1 MATATKTAASRP
13 KKAGSGLASV
23 ATKTSAKRPAAVKKP
38 AVKKAAAKRMSTGRA
53 VTSEVV
59 TSRVTPK
66 TISKKASASNDASV
80 ERIVKAPTTPASAK
94 PGAQTKG
101 ASGKARLN
109 GTEGSVERVRRTRVA
124 SKPGVADDV
133 PLIVDTAGVSVQ
145 VAGLEPTVVR
155 PEYWERAC
163 ADLVKRD
170 RIMKKLIP
178 QFGPVHLMTRGEPF
192 LTLARSIVGQQIS
205 VKAAQTVW
213 DRLRAACPSVAPA
226 AIVKLGYERLAACGL
241 SKRKAEYILDLGQH
255 FLGSTLHVDRW
266 ATMDDEDVVAEL
278 LQIRGIGRWT
288 AEMFL
293 IFNLMRPDVLP
304 LDDPG
309 LIKAISVNYFS
320 GEPVTRS
327 EAREVAANWEPWRTV
342 ATWYMWRSL
351 YPTPVVD

>member
-1 MATATKTAASRP
+1 MATATKKATAAVSTRP
-13 KKAGSGLASV
+13 KKADSGLASV
-23 ATKTSAKRPAAVKKP
+23 AARKSAKKPAVAKRPAAKKT
-38 AVKKAAAKRMSTGRA
+38 AVSRTAVSAIVVSKASPKASPKKAAATD
-53 VTSEVV
+53 
-59 TSRVTPK
+59 
-66 TISKKASASNDASV
+66 DA
-80 ERIVKAPTTPASAK
+80 P
-94 PGAQTKG
+94 
-101 ASGKARLN
+101 
-109 GTEGSVERVRRTRVA
+109 VERVRRARA
-124 SKPGVADDV
+124 STKRDVGDDV
-133 PLIVDTAGVSVQ
+133 PLTPDTTAAVPVQ
-145 VAGLEPTVVR
+145 IAGLEPTAIR

-192 LTLARSIVGQQIS
+192 VTLARSIVGQQIS

-213 DRLRAACPSVAPA
+213 DRLLAACPSVAPA
-226 AIVKLGYERLAACGL
+226 AVVKLGYERLAACGL

-266 ATMDDEDVVAEL
+266 ATMDDEDVIAEL
-278 LQIRGIGRWT
+278 IQIRGIGRWT

-304 LDDPG
+304 LDDLG

-351 YPTPVVD
+351 EPTPVVY